1 MAALVEKQLEEKTIA
16 LLHETLAGIGTQ
28 SIRIEGSWAFVPD
41 GEVKGVET
49 PGTAISIGVAVGAP
63 KWTRYTVPDCEMPVA
78 FSVAVRRE
86 KAPTGAALS
95 AIAERIA
102 DMLIKLQ
109 LEHDEVSSRLTTEN
123 FNADGVMLDGGP
135 APTFAESK
143 NIWRITRS
151 FTVRGVV
158 HKSSEV

>member
-1 MAALVEKQLEEKTIA
+1 MAALIEKQLEEKTIE
-16 LLHETLAGIGTQ
+16 LLRETLAGIDIR
-28 SIRIEGSWAFVPD
+28 SIRIDGSWAFVPD

-49 PGTAISIGVAVGAP
+49 SDTTISIGVAVGAP

-86 KAPTGAALS
+86 TAPTGAALS

-102 DMLIKLQ
+102 DMLLTLQ
-109 LEHDEVSSRLTTEN
+109 LECDEVSRRLTTDN
-123 FNADGVMLDGGP
+123 FDADGVMLDGGP
-135 APTFAESK
+135 APTFAASS